1 MPART
6 HVASFWRL
14 LPELAERDG
23 HAARHEEAV
32 QMRIGLIA
40 PPWVPVPP
48 PAYGGTEVVIDNL
61 ARGLQ
66 ELGHEVR
73 LFTVGESECPV
84 PTDFLYPKA
93 IEPIGVTVPETAHVL
108 AAYESLGDMDIIHDH
123 TFLGPLLSGLRGL
136 RRPPVVHTN
145 HGPFTGETQ
154 PILGEIAKHASIVA
168 ISQSQADQADMY
180 GGANIAGVIH
190 HGIDL
195 DLYKA
200 GPGGGGY
207 LIFIGRMSPDK
218 GVHHAIRVAKKAG
231 KKLILSTKMR
241 EENEI
246 AYFEAEIKPLLDPGD
261 EMSSESPQARRI
273 ELLRHADAM
282 LNPITWR
289 EPFGLVMAEALAC
302 ATPVLAFPNGAAA
315 EIIDSGRT
323 GYLCRDEEEMISAVH
338 RVADIDRDR
347 CRAAAESRF
356 SLQRMAR
363 DHERFY
369 RRLLERESRLVRRIP
384 AAGRR
389 LISA

>member
-1 MPART
+1 
-6 HVASFWRL
+6 
-14 LPELAERDG
+14 
-23 HAARHEEAV
+23 
-32 QMRIGLIA
+32 MRIGLIA

-61 ARGLQ
+61 AKGLQ
-66 ELGHEVR
+66 RLGHEVR

-93 IEPIGVTVPETAHVL
+93 IAPIGSTVPETAHTL
-108 AAYESLGDMDIIHDH
+108 AAYESLADMDIIHDH
-123 TFLGPLLSGLRGL
+123 TFLGPLLSGLRGM
-136 RRPPVVHTN
+136 RRPPVVATN
-145 HGPFTGETQ
+145 HGPFNGETQ
-154 PILGEIAKHASIVA
+154 PVLSEISKHASIVA
-168 ISQSQADQADMY
+168 ISHSQARQAQAF
-180 GGANIAGVIH
+180 GGVAIGAVIH

-195 DLYKA
+195 DVYKA

-207 LIFIGRMSPDK
+207 VMFVGRMSPDK
-218 GVHHAIRVAKKAG
+218 GVHHAVRVAKKAG
-231 KKLILSTKMR
+231 KRLILSTKMR
-241 EENEI
+241 EDNEI
-246 AYFEAEIKPLLDPGD
+246 AYFTAEVRPLMDAGD
-261 EMSSESPQARRI
+261 EMPAEIPQHRRI
-273 ELLRHADAM
+273 ELLRGADAM

-302 ATPVLAFPNGAAA
+302 ATPVLAFPNGAAP

-323 GYLCRDEEEMISAVH
+323 GYLCRDEEEMSAAVH

-369 RRLLERESRLVRRIP
+369 RRILERESRLVRRIP
-384 AAGRR
+384 AARRR

>member
-1 MPART
+1 
-6 HVASFWRL
+6 
-14 LPELAERDG
+14 
-23 HAARHEEAV
+23 
-32 QMRIGLIA
+32 MRIGLIA

-93 IEPIGVTVPETAHVL
+93 IAPIGSTVPETAHVL
-108 AAYESLGDMDIIHDH
+108 AAYESLADMDIIHDH
-123 TFLGPLLSGLRGL
+123 TFLGPLISGLRGM
-136 RRPPVVHTN
+136 RRPPVVSTN

-154 PILGEIAKHASIVA
+154 PVLSEIAKHASIVA
-168 ISQSQADQADMY
+168 ISQSQADQANMY

-195 DLYKA
+195 DLYKS

-207 LIFIGRMSPDK
+207 VMFIGRMSPDK
-218 GVHHAIRVAKKAG
+218 GVHHAVRVAKKAG
-231 KKLILSTKMR
+231 KQLVLSTKMR
-241 EENEI
+241 EDNEI
-246 AYFEAEIKPLLDPGD
+246 AYFESEVKPLLDLGD
-261 EMSSESPQARRI
+261 EMPAELPQDRRI
-273 ELLRHADAM
+273 ELLRHADGM

-302 ATPVLAFPNGAAA
+302 ATPVLAFPNGAAP
-315 EIIDSGRT
+315 EIIEPGRT
-323 GYLCRDEEEMISAVH
+323 GFLCRDEGEMIRAVD
-338 RVADIDRDR
+338 RVGEIDRSQCR
-347 CRAAAESRF
+347 RAAEYRF

-363 DHERFY
+363 EHDRLY
-369 RRLLERESRLVRRIP
+369 RRVLDRESRLMRRIP

-389 LISA
+389 LINA

>member
-1 MPART
+1 
-6 HVASFWRL
+6 
-14 LPELAERDG
+14 
-23 HAARHEEAV
+23 
-32 QMRIGLIA
+32 MRIGLIA

-93 IEPIGVTVPETAHVL
+93 IAPIGVTVPETAHVL
-108 AAYESLGDMDIIHDH
+108 AAYESLADMDIIHDH
-123 TFLGPLLSGLRGL
+123 TFLGPLIAGLRGL
-136 RRPPVVHTN
+136 RRPPVAHTN
-145 HGPFTGETQ
+145 HGPFNGETA
-154 PILGEIAKHASIVA
+154 PILAQIAKHTSIVA
-168 ISQSQADQADMY
+168 ISHSQARQAQ
-180 GGANIAGVIH
+180 ANGNVPVADVIH

-218 GVHHAIRVAKKAG
+218 GVHHAVRVAKKAG

-241 EENEI
+241 EDNEI
-246 AYFEAEIKPLLDPGD
+246 AYFESAVRPLLGSDD
-261 EMSSESPQARRI
+261 ELPSEIPLEQRV

-302 ATPVLAFPNGAAA
+302 ATPVLAFPNGAAT

-323 GYLCRDEEEMISAVH
+323 GYLCRDEEEMISAVD
-338 RVADIDRDR
+338 RVAEIDRDR

>member
-1 MPART
+1 
-6 HVASFWRL
+6 
-14 LPELAERDG
+14 
-23 HAARHEEAV
+23 
-32 QMRIGLIA
+32 MRIGLIA

-108 AAYESLGDMDIIHDH
+108 AAYESLADMDIIHDH
-123 TFLGPLLSGLRGL
+123 TFLGPLISGLRGM

-145 HGPFTGETQ
+145 HGPFNGETQ
-154 PILGEIAKHASIVA
+154 PVLSEIAKHASIIA
-168 ISQSQADQADMY
+168 ISASQAAQASIY

-195 DLYKA
+195 NVYNA

-207 LIFIGRMSPDK
+207 LMFVGRMSPDK
-218 GVHHAIRVAKKAG
+218 GVHHAVRVAKKAG
-231 KKLILSTKMR
+231 RKLIMSTKMR
-241 EENEI
+241 EDNEI

-261 EMSSESPQARRI
+261 EMPAEIPQDRRI

-302 ATPVLAFPNGAAA
+302 ATPVLAFPNGAAP
-315 EIIDSGRT
+315 EIIESGRT
-323 GYLCRDEEEMISAVH
+323 GFLCRDEVEMISAID
-338 RVADIDRDR
+338 RVGDIDRTQ
-347 CRAAAESRF
+347 CRIAAERRF

-363 DHERFY
+363 EHERLY
-369 RRLLERESRLVRRIP
+369 SRLLERESSLIRRIP

-389 LISA
+389 LINA

>member
-1 MPART
+1 
-6 HVASFWRL
+6 
-14 LPELAERDG
+14 
-23 HAARHEEAV
+23 
-32 QMRIGLIA
+32 MRIGLIA

-73 LFTVGESECPV
+73 LFTVGESQCPV

-108 AAYESLGDMDIIHDH
+108 AAYESLADMDVIHDH
-123 TFLGPLLSGLRGL
+123 TFLGPLISGLRGL

-154 PILGEIAKHASIVA
+154 PVLTEIAKHASIVA
-168 ISQSQADQADMY
+168 ISQSQADQAEAY
-180 GGANIAGVIH
+180 GGAQIAGVIH

-207 LIFIGRMSPDK
+207 VIFIGRMSPDK

-231 KKLILSTKMR
+231 KRLVMSTKMR
-241 EENEI
+241 EDNEI

-261 EMSSESPQARRI
+261 EMPAEIPQERRI
-273 ELLRHADAM
+273 ELLRGADAM

-302 ATPVLAFPNGAAA
+302 GTPVLAFPNGAAP
-315 EIIDSGRT
+315 EIIEPGRT
-323 GYLCRDEEEMISAVH
+323 GFLCRDEGEMISA
-338 RVADIDRDR
+338 IDRVGQIDR
-347 CRAAAESRF
+347 SQCRRAAEQRF
-356 SLQRMAR
+356 SLQRMASEHDR
-363 DHERFY
+363 LY
-369 RRLLERESRLVRRIP
+369 RRLLDRESSLMRRIP

-389 LISA
+389 LINA